1 MVATKHLALV
11 FALALSGVAAAC
23 GGGSTPPPDT
33 ANDQKTDGSSTD
45 KPADPGGATDAKPEG
60 GDAKPGD
67 AKPADTGTG
76 GTAATPPAAA
86 GKPSTNLRQ
95 SQLLEDIKKIGLA
108 PDKLQDLPK
117 IGLAQK
123 KKLMPL
129 FQKALGYKDC
139 NGCHVEGD
147 FKAETRKIKITRGM
161 WKNFVVGLRDEKG
174 GALFCDSCHDGNEH
188 VLNHADKKALE
199 TFMDEQYED
208 KLTRADKKDMECGT
222 CHGDPFEGDIIT
234 KVWGIAKK

>member
-1 MVATKHLALV
+1 MAAKKHLALAFV
-11 FALALSGVAAAC
+11 LALSGVAAAC

-33 ANDQKTDGSSTD
+33 ANDQKTDGAATD
-45 KPADPGGATDAKPEG
+45 KPADTGGATDAKPEG
-60 GDAKPGD
+60 AAGD
-67 AKPADTGTG
+67 AKPADTSTG
-76 GTAATPPAAA
+76 GTAATPPAPS
-86 GKPSTNLRQ
+86 GKPSTNIRQ
-95 SQLLEDIKKIGLA
+95 SQMLEDIKKIGLA

-147 FKAETRKIKITRGM
+147 YKAETRNIKVTRGM
-161 WKNFVVGLRDEKG
+161 WKNFVVALRDEKG
-174 GALFCDSCHDGNEH
+174 GAVFCDTCHDGNEH
-188 VLNHADKKALE
+188 NLNHSDKKALE
-199 TFMDEQYED
+199 KFMDEQYED
-208 KLTRADKKDMECGT
+208 KLTRADKKDMDCGT

>member
-1 MVATKHLALV
+1 MAAKKHLALAFV
-11 FALALSGVAAAC
+11 LALSGVAAAC
-23 GGGSTPPPDT
+23 GGGATTPPDT
-33 ANDQKTDGSSTD
+33 ANDQKTDGTPTD
-45 KPADPGGATDAKPEG
+45 KPADPGGTDAKPA
-60 GDAKPGD
+60 DPKPGD

-76 GTAATPPAAA
+76 GTAATPPAPA
-86 GKPSTNLRQ
+86 GKGSTNLKQ
-95 SQLLEDIKKIGLA
+95 SQMLEDIKKIGLA
-108 PDKLQDLPK
+108 PDKLADLPK
-117 IGLAQK
+117 IPLAQK

-147 FKAETRKIKITRGM
+147 YKAETRNIKVTRGM
-161 WKNFVVGLRDEKG
+161 WKNFVVALRDEKG
-174 GALFCDSCHDGNEH
+174 GAVFCDTCHDGNAKN
-188 VLNHADKKALE
+188 LDHADKKALE
-199 TFMDEQYED
+199 KFMDEQYED